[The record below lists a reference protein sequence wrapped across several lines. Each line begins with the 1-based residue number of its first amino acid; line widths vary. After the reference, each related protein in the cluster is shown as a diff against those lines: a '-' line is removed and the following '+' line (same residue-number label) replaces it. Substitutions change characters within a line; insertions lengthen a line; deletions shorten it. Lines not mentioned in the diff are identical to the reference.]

1 MRSSY
6 DWELERAVL
15 GGLLLAGN
23 GGDQGLG
30 GLRPED
36 FHKPV
41 HQHLYARILRQ
52 AERGEP
58 HDLPL
63 ILSLLPEDPRG
74 AEGYGGIA
82 YVAALPNACP
92 SLEALGGYARRLR
105 TLAHLRKIQ
114 TFAHELT
121 DFAGDEEELRER
133 GTALVQLLA
142 ASGVS
147 PQKTLSWQ
155 RGLPLREPASPDWLL
170 VESGTAAGVLPTGK
184 VGLLAA
190 PGGVG
195 KSSALAW
202 LSLAIAT
209 GRPWFGLSVPR
220 PGKVA
225 LILGEETPV
234 DVARKLFFGAR
245 SLRLGPE
252 ESAEAQKN
260 ILSLGTAG
268 TNVTLLKTDRSG
280 NLHSSNFAHQLF
292 DTLAAEGPFRAI
304 LMDPLSRFSHA
315 ETEIDAAAATRTVE
329 ALEHLTTLPGNPTVL
344 VAHHS
349 RKLGRSETGM
359 TGDDIRGSSALR
371 DGVRWAAVLDIL
383 ELREG
388 SPGIHGAVRLSVV
401 KSNVGRVPAPA
412 VAVREGWGAL
422 RDATVQE
429 LRLLEKPPVAVARTI
444 IKRPDVKNDD

>member
-1 MRSSY
+1 
-6 DWELERAVL
+6 
-15 GGLLLAGN
+15 
-23 GGDQGLG
+23 
-30 GLRPED
+30 
-36 FHKPV
+36 
-41 HQHLYARILRQ
+41 
-52 AERGEP
+52 
-58 HDLPL
+58 
-63 ILSLLPEDPRG
+63 
-74 AEGYGGIA
+74 
-82 YVAALPNACP
+82 
-92 SLEALGGYARRLR
+92 
-105 TLAHLRKIQ
+105 
-114 TFAHELT
+114 
-121 DFAGDEEELRER
+121 
-133 GTALVQLLA
+133 
-142 ASGVS
+142 
-147 PQKTLSWQ
+147 
-155 RGLPLREPASPDWLL
+155 
-170 VESGTAAGVLPTGK
+170 

-245 SLRLGPE
+245 ALRLGPE
-252 ESAEAQKN
+252 ETADAQKN

-268 TNVTLLKTDRSG
+268 TNVTLLKTDRNG
-280 NLHSSNFAHQLF
+280 NLHPSAFAGQLF
-292 DTLAAEGPFRAI
+292 ETLAAEGPFRAI

-329 ALEHLTTLPGNPTVL
+329 ALEHLTTLPGTPAVL

-371 DGVRWAAVLDIL
+371 DGVRWAAVLDLL

-422 RDATVQE
+422 RDAAVHE
-429 LRLLEKPPVAVARTI
+429 LRLLEKPPVAVARAI
-444 IKRPDVKNDD
+444 LKRPDVKDDD